1 MEIFFPLEKFR
12 NTRILSWY
20 AFASFILGGGAKNP
34 L

>member
-1 MEIFFPLEKFR
+1 MEIFFPLEKF
-12 NTRILSWY
+12 TRILSWY